1 MNSNLAENLKKIRKE
16 NNLSQEDLA
25 SILGVS
31 RQAIS
36 KWESKVSYPEM
47 DKIVLLCK
55 KFDLNIDDLLHKD
68 IKEVKESVVVQN
80 KVRISFDKIFDFI
93 INSFELFWQMTLK
106 MKIKFILEQI
116 IIVII
121 MLVVWNC
128 GAYIGSFI
136 IQQVL
141 RKIPRDIYIIIYNV
155 FSSLYLVLGLIFN
168 IIILFK
174 LYKVRYYNTYV
185 SYVNNEIKDNGV
197 KEKTKN
203 NSDSDTNFKQ
213 DRLKQNM
220 IKANKIVIENKNSSD
235 DNFFDLLTNIII
247 GIIKLMGLGIVL
259 FLSFTL
265 VCIVISLICSFLIV
279 KSGLFFGGIFLS
291 GLALG
296 IINILVV
303 LLLLNFIFNR
313 KSNLKI
319 MINVFIGSVVLLGFG
334 IGFTL
339 VSLVGFSDTSLSNN
353 YLKQESIEI
362 PMQDNLYLRTY
373 DKDSINYQELDIEN
387 IRVEYKINEAC
398 KVENEVRSNGNLYL
412 KTSCEDKYI
421 IIKELINSLSN
432 NEIYNFDD
440 NIHIIKDITVYGKKE
455 NLDIIRM
462 NMKG

>member
-80 KVRISFDKIFDFI
+80 KIKSSFDKIFDFI

-185 SYVNNEIKDNGV
+185 SYVNNEIKNNSV
-197 KEKTKN
+197 KEETKN
-203 NSDSDTNFKQ
+203 SSDSDTNFKQ

-265 VCIVISLICSFLIV
+265 VCIGISLICSFLIV

-334 IGFTL
+334 MGFTL

-387 IRVEYKINEAC
+387 IRIEYKINEAC
-398 KVENEVRSNGNLYL
+398 HVENEVRSNGNLYL

-421 IIKELINSLSN
+421 IIKELINSLNN
-432 NEIYNFDD
+432 NEIYNFSD

>member
-80 KVRISFDKIFDFI
+80 KIRISFDKIFDFI

-128 GAYIGSFI
+128 WAYIGSFI

-197 KEKTKN
+197 KDETKN
-203 NSDSDTNFKQ
+203 SSDSDTNFKQ

-334 IGFTL
+334 MGFTL

-362 PMQDNLYLRTY
+362 PMQDNLYLRIY

-387 IRVEYKINEAC
+387 IRIEYKINEAC
-398 KVENEVRSNGNLYL
+398 KVENKVRSNGNLYL

-421 IIKELINSLSN
+421 IIKELINSLNN
-432 NEIYNFDD
+432 NEIYNFSD